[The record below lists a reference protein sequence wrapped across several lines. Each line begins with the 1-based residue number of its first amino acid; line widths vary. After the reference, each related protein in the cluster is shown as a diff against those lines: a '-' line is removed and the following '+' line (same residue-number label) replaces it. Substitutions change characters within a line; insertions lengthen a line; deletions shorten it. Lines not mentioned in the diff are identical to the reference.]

1 MTLQNIKENIKN
13 MSDRELVEAYKVG
26 SDLRKKDPKGFDRL
40 DNELLLAIEW
50 EHMMRLADG
59 DYIEF

>member
-1 MTLQNIKENIKN
+1 MTMQDVKENIRN
-13 MSDRELVEAYKVG
+13 MSDKELVKAYKVG
-26 SDLRKKDPKGFDRL
+26 QDMLKNSKFDRL
-40 DNELLLAIEW
+40 DKEILLAIEW

>member
-1 MTLQNIKENIKN
+1 MQDVKENIRN
-13 MSDRELVEAYKVG
+13 MSDKELVKAYKVG
-26 SDLRKKDPKGFDRL
+26 QDMLKNPKFDRL
-40 DNELLLAIEW
+40 DKEILLAIEW

>member
-1 MTLQNIKENIKN
+1 MTMRNVKENIRN
-13 MSDRELVEAYKVG
+13 MSDKELAEAYKVG
-26 SDLRKKDPKGFDRL
+26 SDLMQKDPKFDRL
-40 DNELLLAIEW
+40 DREVLLAIEW